1 MKRLML
7 GLLVLILAACGSETT
22 STTAPSTSNG
32 TANTLGSL
40 TIDGSFA
47 RPAFAA
53 ATIMQTPTMATTP
66 VSPTMGGGM
75 SGGSAMMGSNSA
87 AYMTIRNTG
96 AADNLIS
103 ASTDVAGKVELHT
116 VVADGDVMR
125 MEQVE
130 KIEVPANGEALLKPG
145 GFHVMLLEVKQD
157 LKVGDTIDL
166 TLTFEKA
173 GTITLKV
180 PVQMPSAQ

>member
-1 MKRLML
+1 MKRLILAVLLL
-7 GLLVLILAACGSETT
+7 GLAACGSATT
-22 STTAPSTSNG
+22 PTTVPNSSNG
-32 TANTLGSL
+32 PANTLGAL

-53 ATIMQTPTMATTP
+53 ATLMQTPTMATMP
-66 VSPTMGGGM
+66 ISPTMGG
-75 SGGSAMMGSNSA
+75 AMMGSNSA

-96 AADNLIS
+96 AADNLIA

-116 VVADGDVMR
+116 VTADGDVMK

-130 KIEVPANGEALLKPG
+130 KIEVPANGEAVLKPG
-145 GFHVMLLEVKQD
+145 GFHIMLLEIKQD
-157 LKVGDTIDL
+157 LKVGDTLDL

-173 GTITLKV
+173 GKITVKV